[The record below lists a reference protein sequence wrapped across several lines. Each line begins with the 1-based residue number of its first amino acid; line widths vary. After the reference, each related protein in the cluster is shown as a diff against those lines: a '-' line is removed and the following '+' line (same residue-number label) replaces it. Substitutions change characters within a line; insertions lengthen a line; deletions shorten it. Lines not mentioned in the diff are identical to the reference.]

1 MLIVVRGHIIGLDE
15 RGSFLTP
22 ENIEAC
28 VKRIRNE
35 EYERNCDKLVQ
46 TFLDLMTKLDIEKSD
61 NRMSDEFVSINS
73 NQRSTVVIS
82 RRDKK
87 VKASFPVS
95 NSQIDLSDIFLAVR
109 IILLDID
116 LSYEEYCKRN
126 GIDSDKSASKM
137 EYRGR
142 IKTVKSL
149 NRMFN
154 EKELSCLPTSSSA
167 SDEFDKEIVELESE
181 FEYSKL
187 HDFLDTVQY
196 YGKLLSQYGYDSN
209 RNEWNVKKFPIT
221 QHDKQMD
228 GIKSDIEK
236 SRNAVQEY
244 YEYLEYLAEIYDVN
258 FDEIDDYVLIYTSP
272 DKRRT

>member
-1 MLIVVRGHIIGLDE
+1 MCE

-73 NQRSTVVIS
+73 NQRSTIVIS
-82 RRDKK
+82 RKDRKA
-87 VKASFPVS
+87 KASFSVS
-95 NSQIDLSDIFLAVR
+95 NSQIDLSDILLAVR

-116 LSYEEYCKRN
+116 LSYEEYCKCR
-126 GIDSDKSASKM
+126 GIDSDNSASKT
-137 EYRGR
+137 EYRQQ
-142 IKTVKSL
+142 IKTAKIL
-149 NRMFN
+149 DRMFN
-154 EKELSCLPTSSSA
+154 EKELTCLPTSSSA
-167 SDEFDKEIVELESE
+167 SDHKEIVELESE
-181 FEYSKL
+181 IEYNKL
-187 HDFLDTVQY
+187 HDLLDTVQY
-196 YGKLLSQYGYDSN
+196 YDKLLSQYGYDSN
-209 RNEWNVKKFPIT
+209 RGEWNVKDFPIT

-244 YEYLEYLAEIYDVN
+244 NEYLEYLAEKYDVN
-258 FDEIDDYVLIYTSP
+258 FNEIDDYIFIYTSP
-272 DKRRT
+272 NKRKT